1 MSDSEK
7 SVDASKKRFS
17 NVVWAIL
24 VILGLAW
31 WFYPQIR
38 ILVKTESLSAV
49 SQETTEETQLP
60 AAVGEAPED
69 VDSVDAEIADA
80 PETVEAQETTE
91 ETQLPAVLDEAP
103 ADVDSVDAEI
113 ADAPETVEAQETAEE
128 TQLPAVLD
136 EAPEDVD
143 SVDAEIADA
152 PETVEAPA
160 DVDSVDAKIA
170 DAPETV
176 EAQEVPVASPLTE
189 GAPTVQPLEQNQDEI
204 STETDMPLAAL
215 KPQINSL
222 AAPEFDLVRIDE
234 DGSAVIAGLADGMGF
249 VVLSVDGVE
258 LSEARANLNGSGQF
272 VIFALLPSTQAP
284 QALRL
289 HLYTEDGNSV
299 IISTETVFVA
309 AAPKV
314 EEQDVVVAAGA
325 DEAVEPSDKTV
336 ITATAQIEAVEVA
349 NQPTVILADELG
361 VRVLQD
367 ASQNE
372 FVGTVSIDTISYNLL
387 GEVSIGG
394 RAAGRGF
401 VRVYLNNKL
410 ITTSEISDSGYWK
423 VDLLDVGAGIY
434 TLRVDELNSAGE
446 VLSRAETPFKRE
458 EQEDLVALMDVTDDT
473 SAEETPTT
481 IEVETQQQTEII
493 QITVEVQAEVE
504 ALVASVSGTGLEAEV
519 SGATSKAT
527 VAQPSK
533 AETALATPSLTFRV
547 KTVQPGSTLWAIAKE
562 SYGAGIEYFKVFEA
576 NKERIRDPDLIYP
589 GQVFEIPD

>member
-38 ILVKTESLSAV
+38 ILVKPESLSAV
-49 SQETTEETQLP
+49 SQETAEETQLP
-60 AAVGEAPED
+60 AAVG
-69 VDSVDAEIADA
+69 
-80 PETVEAQETTE
+80 
-91 ETQLPAVLDEAP
+91 EAP

-152 PETVEAPA
+152 PETVEA
-160 DVDSVDAKIA
+160 
-170 DAPETV
+170 
-176 EAQEVPVASPLTE
+176 QEVPVASPLTE
-189 GAPTVQPLEQNQDEI
+189 GAPSVQPLEQNQDKI
-204 STETDMPLAAL
+204 STETDTPLAAL
-215 KPQINSL
+215 QPQINTV

-309 AAPKV
+309 AAPKI
-314 EEQDVVVAAGA
+314 EEQNVVVAAGA
-325 DEAVEPSDKTV
+325 DEAAEPGDKTV
-336 ITATAQIEAVEVA
+336 ITATTQIEAVEVA

-458 EQEDLVALMDVTDDT
+458 KQEDLVALMDVTDDT
-473 SAEETPTT
+473 PAEEIPTT
-481 IEVETQQQTEII
+481 IEIETQQQTEII

>member
-17 NVVWAIL
+17 NVIWSIL

-38 ILVKTESLSAV
+38 ILVKPESLSDV
-49 SQETTEETQLP
+49 SQEAAEETQLP
-60 AAVGEAPED
+60 AAVGE
-69 VDSVDAEIADA
+69 V
-80 PETVEAQETTE
+80 
-91 ETQLPAVLDEAP
+91 PA
-103 ADVDSVDAEI
+103 
-113 ADAPETVEAQETAEE
+113 T
-128 TQLPAVLD
+128 
-136 EAPEDVD
+136 
-143 SVDAEIADA
+143 
-152 PETVEAPA
+152 
-160 DVDSVDAKIA
+160 VDSVDAKIT
-170 DAPETV
+170 DAPEMV
-176 EAQEVPVASPLTE
+176 EAQEVAVASLPTE
-189 GAPTVQPLEQNQDEI
+189 GAPTILPLKQNQNEI
-204 STETDMPLAAL
+204 SKETDTPLAAVQP
-215 KPQINSL
+215 KMSPV
-222 AAPEFDLVRIDE
+222 AAPKFDLVRIDE

-258 LSEARANLNGSGQF
+258 LSEARANLNGGGQF
-272 VIFALLPSTQAP
+272 VIFALLPSTHVP

-289 HLYTEDGNSV
+289 HLYTEDGSSV
-299 IISTETVFVA
+299 IVSTETIFVA
-309 AAPKV
+309 AAPKI
-314 EEQDVVVAAGA
+314 EEQDVVVAGGTDGA
-325 DEAVEPSDKTV
+325 AEPDDKTAT
-336 ITATAQIEAVEVA
+336 TADAQIEAVEVA

-361 VRVLQD
+361 VKVLQD

-372 FVGTVSIDTISYNLL
+372 FVGSVAIDTISYDLL

-423 VDLLDVGAGIY
+423 VDLPDVGAGIY

-458 EQEDLVALMDVTDDT
+458 KQEDLVALMDVTDDT
-473 SAEETPTT
+473 PAKETPTT
-481 IEVETQQQTEII
+481 IEVETQQQTEIT
-493 QITVEVQAEVE
+493 QLTVEVQAEVE
-504 ALVASVSGTGLEAEV
+504 ELIASISGMGSEATV
-519 SGATSKAT
+519 SGATSKVT
-527 VAQPSK
+527 MVELSK
-533 AETALATPSLTFRV
+533 AERALVTPSLTFRV

>member
-7 SVDASKKRFS
+7 SVDASEKRFS
-17 NVVWAIL
+17 NVIWAIL

-38 ILVKTESLSAV
+38 ILVQPKSFSDV
-49 SQETTEETQLP
+49 S
-60 AAVGEAPED
+60 
-69 VDSVDAEIADA
+69 
-80 PETVEAQETTE
+80 
-91 ETQLPAVLDEAP
+91 
-103 ADVDSVDAEI
+103 
-113 ADAPETVEAQETAEE
+113 QETAEE
-128 TQLPAVLD
+128 TQLPTAVG
-136 EAPEDVD
+136 EAPAVVD
-143 SVDAEIADA
+143 SVDSETTNA
-152 PETVEAPA
+152 PE
-160 DVDSVDAKIA
+160 I
-170 DAPETV
+170 V
-176 EAQEVPVASPLTE
+176 EAQEVPVASPPAK

-204 STETDMPLAAL
+204 SKEIDTPLAAVQ
-215 KPQINSL
+215 PQMDSV
-222 AAPEFDLVRIDE
+222 AAPKFDLVRIDE

-258 LSEARANLNGSGQF
+258 MSEARANLNGGGQF
-272 VIFALLPSTQAP
+272 VIFALLPSMHAP

-289 HLYTEDGNSV
+289 HLYTENGSSV
-299 IISTETVFVA
+299 IISTETVFIA
-309 AAPKV
+309 AAPRT
-314 EEQDVVVAAGA
+314 EEQDVVVAGGTDGA
-325 DEAVEPSDKTV
+325 AEPGDR
-336 ITATAQIEAVEVA
+336 TATTADAQIEAVEVA

-361 VRVLQD
+361 VKVLQD
-367 ASQNE
+367 ASQNA
-372 FVGTVSIDTISYNLL
+372 FVGSVSIDTISYDLL

-423 VDLLDVGAGIY
+423 VDLPDVGAGIY
-434 TLRVDELNSAGE
+434 TLRIDELNSAGE

-473 SAEETPTT
+473 PAEKTPTT
-481 IEVETQQQTEII
+481 IEVETQQQTETI
-493 QITVEVQAEVE
+493 QLTVEVQAEVE
-504 ALVASVSGTGLEAEV
+504 ELIASISGTGSETTA
-519 SGATSKAT
+519 SGATSKVT
-527 VAQPSK
+527 VVELSK
-533 AETALATPSLTFRV
+533 AERALVTPSLTFRV